1 MRHQIIRPGLKQP
14 DINETDA
21 SLVDVQ
27 VANSPLPVGHSGNAV
42 DIGNHH
48 RGLLVFRRKQRPR
61 FIVNRTFYARQ
72 DQQIAGYD
80 CRNIE
85 NQPDNLPEHKL

>member
-1 MRHQIIRPGLKQP
+1 MRHQIIRPGRKQS

-42 DIGNHH
+42 DIGNQH
-48 RGLLVFRRKQRPR
+48 RLLLVFRCKQRPR
-61 FIVNRTFYARQ
+61 FIVNRTFYAHQ
-72 DQQIAGYD
+72 NQQIAGYD
-80 CRNIE
+80 RHNIE
-85 NQPDNLPEHKL
+85 DQPDNLPEHKF